1 MALVTAAT
9 GKAATG
15 INGTAVHIAVDSTI
29 YKTGK
34 QFGYKKGD
42 EELDKSIFINIAIL

>member
-1 MALVTAAT
+1 MALVAAAT

-15 INGTAVHIAVDSTI
+15 INGSAVHIAVDSTI
-29 YKTGK
+29 YETGK
-34 QFGYKKGD
+34 QFGYKRGD